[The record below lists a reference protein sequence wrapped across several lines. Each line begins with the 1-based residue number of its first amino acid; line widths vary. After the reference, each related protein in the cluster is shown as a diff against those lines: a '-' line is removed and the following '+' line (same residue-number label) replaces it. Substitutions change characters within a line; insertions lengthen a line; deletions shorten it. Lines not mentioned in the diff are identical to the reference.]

1 MEKSAEGDS
10 DVEQPKLGG
19 ETPSE
24 DEQALAQKLEELRQ
38 LKELAQHEVYAMERE
53 VETASR
59 RFPIRPRVES
69 RRAPTTKF
77 FGLAQSG
84 TRVSGQDTGYAP
96 QPTVQSQ
103 VTMVGDRDEEEE
115 ENDVGRRT
123 RRGRS
128 RSPSGRRKRRRAS
141 PSAENL
147 NEDSALTRK
156 KKLRL
161 ARENQRKTKGLFQRN
176 QRFFERTLTGH
187 LMAAIR
193 DNKKRDRSR
202 KHSIRKKATK
212 LLGKQKQQVAESHK
226 EILQRKLLMKRK
238 ENEAIQAHFDWQI
251 QLKQND
257 LIIKKLKDMH
267 MQKAK
272 FCWTSVSGETS
283 ICWQPFSTEGKEEV
297 FERILTKG
305 RERLLKDFEGEAR
318 HIKENEAD
326 EPPLPA
332 SVIERRAAEKKRQM
346 EIETA
351 KSSDRAG
358 SMEIDEDIDEAKSPT
373 KQKSKGEAEIEAD
386 FPSADEGDMSSNSAN
401 VQPEKSPRKRVQGA
415 VIIDS

>member
-1 MEKSAEGDS
+1 MEKSAAGDS
-10 DVEQPKLGG
+10 DVEKPKVGG

-24 DEQALAQKLEELRQ
+24 DEQALARKLEELRQ

-59 RFPIRPRVES
+59 RFPIRPRVDS

-84 TRVSGQDTGYAP
+84 TRVGGQETGYAP

-103 VTMVGDRDEEEE
+103 VTMVGDQDEEEE
-115 ENDVGRRT
+115 DIDVGRRT

-147 NEDSALTRK
+147 NEDSAISRK

-161 ARENQRKTKGLFQRN
+161 ARETQRKTKGLFQRN

-226 EILQRKLLMKRK
+226 EVLQRKLLMKRK

-257 LIIKKLKDMH
+257 LLIKKLKDMYK
-267 MQKAK
+267 QKAK
-272 FCWTSVSGETS
+272 FYWTSIAEETS
-283 ICWQPFSTEGKEEV
+283 ICWKPFSTEGKEEV

-305 RERLLKDFEGEAR
+305 RERLFKDFEGEAR
-318 HIKENEAD
+318 HIKENEPD

-346 EIETA
+346 GIETA
-351 KSSDRAG
+351 KSSDRAE
-358 SMEIDEDIDEAKSPT
+358 SMEIEEAKSPT

-401 VQPEKSPRKRVQGA
+401 VGPGKSPRKRVQGA